1 MWIKNTLG
9 KKDAMLTFALIAF
22 LVTTAN
28 VLLST
33 IGSFSAGT
41 FEMSFK
47 ALDAAVMSTYL
58 GISFSAYVG
67 RRWTDKKYVDGS
79 GFPLESQKSE
89 YGNSDYDSSEAQEY
103 SDDEQRE
110 PPPSL
115 S

>member
-41 FEMSFK
+41 FEMSFQ

-67 RRWTDKKYVDGS
+67 RRWTDTKYTDGS
-79 GFPLESQKSE
+79 EFPPESQESE
-89 YGNSDYDSSEAQEY
+89 RGYSDYDNSEEQDY
-103 SDDEQRE
+103 SDDENRE